1 MKKCVKCGVE
11 KSINEFPSNQRKT
24 LCKKCESLY
33 NKEYNLKNKTK
44 KQEYSKQYREK
55 NKETIKQ
62 YWHGVKHKY
71 IEQQKHT
78 IRSYQKDKYKLD
90 PFYKLKHNTRNL
102 IYISF
107 KKLCLGKYKKGK
119 KTEQILGCTVKEFIQ
134 HLQNQFTEGMTLE
147 NHGKGQGYWNID
159 HIIPISSAKT
169 EEEIYKLNHYTNFQ
183 PLWWEENMAK
193 GKKIL

>member
-1 MKKCVKCGVE
+1 MKKCVKCEIE

-62 YWHGVKHKY
+62 YWHDVKHKY
-71 IEQQKHT
+71 VEQQKQIGKT
-78 IRSYQKDKYKLD
+78 YNKNKYKKD
-90 PFYKLKHNTRNL
+90 PIFKIKHNTRNL
-102 IYISF
+102 IYLSF
-107 KKLCLGKYKKGK
+107 KNLSSKSK
-119 KTEQILGCTVKEFIQ
+119 KTEHILDCTIEEFI
-134 HLQNQFTEGMTLE
+134 LYIINQFKPGMTLE
-147 NHGKGQGYWNID
+147 NHGQGPGKWNID
-159 HIIPISSAKT
+159 HIVPISSAKT